1 MRFAISGTGGIGGYL
16 AARLVKAGNEV
27 AVLARGAHLAAIRDR
42 GLTVRP
48 HQGEE
53 VHVRPAVATDRGTE
67 LGVADVAIFAV
78 KGQDLAA
85 AIDEARPAVGPATLV
100 LPFLNGVEAHE
111 RLAEAFGRERALIG
125 IAHISA
131 FIAEPGVVATAMPLA
146 DFLVGGLDGRQ
157 DAPRVRA
164 IIETFRAAGI
174 NAPDRKDL
182 RLDLWSKLVF
192 LTALA
197 GTTAGARC
205 NMGRVRAV
213 PELWALYRRLAAE
226 THAVGVA
233 RGIALAAD
241 AVEQTMRHAEK
252 VPEAVRASMAHDL
265 AAGKRLELDWLN
277 GAVVRLG
284 AEAGVPTPA
293 HETVTALLAP
303 WREGTSKRA

>member
-1 MRFAISGTGGIGGYL
+1 MRFAIIGTGGIGGYL
-16 AARLVKAGNEV
+16 TARLVKAGHEV
-27 AVLARGAHLAAIRDR
+27 AVLARGAHLAAIRDK
-42 GLTVRP
+42 GLTMR

-53 VHVRPAVATDRGTE
+53 VHVRPAIATDKGAE
-67 LGVADVAIFAV
+67 LGSAEVAIFAV

-85 AIDEARPAVGPATLV
+85 AIEAARPAVGPKTLV

-131 FIAEPGVVATAMPLA
+131 FIAEPGVIATAMPLA

-164 IIETFRAAGI
+164 IIEAFRAAGI
-174 NAPDRKDL
+174 SAPDRRDL
-182 RLDLWSKLVF
+182 RVDLWSKLAF
-192 LTALA
+192 LAALA

-205 NMGRVRAV
+205 TMGRVRAV
-213 PELWALYRRLAAE
+213 PELWALYRRLAQEVYDVAR
-226 THAVGVA
+226 A
-233 RGIALAAD
+233 RGIPLGED
-241 AVEQTMRHAEK
+241 TVELTMKRAGNT
-252 VPEAVRASMAHDL
+252 PDGVRASMAHDL

-284 AEAGVPTPA
+284 AEAGVATPA
-293 HETVTALLAP
+293 HQTVTALLAP
-303 WREGTSKRA
+303 WREGA